1 MLLIWKFC
9 CNNNSVSIY
18 RNIIMIHTTHIL
30 PILEINK
37 KLMNKFY
44 FRIKVILLCYFKA
57 IIYLLN

>member
-1 MLLIWKFC
+1 MLFIYKFC
-9 CNNNSVSIY
+9 CNNDSVSIY
-18 RNIIMIHTTHIL
+18 KNVIMIHTTHIL

-44 FRIKVILLCYFKA
+44 FLIKVILLCYFKS